1 MINLREKIKSFLDE
15 NIKKKNSIAVST
27 TRLILAAL
35 KDRDIESRI
44 KNKSGLI
51 DDSEIFNMFQS
62 MIKQRQESVKIY
74 AEAGRHELKNREL
87 SEIEIIESFLP
98 TQIKGEELNKI
109 IDKICNEIQATNIK
123 DLGRLMTIL
132 KEKYPGQLDL
142 KMAVEY
148 GKSILTR

>member
-87 SEIEIIESFLP
+87 SEIEIIESFNG
-98 TQIKGEELNKI
+98 IVF
-109 IDKICNEIQATNIK
+109 IDEAYIDYSNNSLISKVNMYQNLI
-123 DLGRLMTIL
+123 
-132 KEKYPGQLDL
+132 
-142 KMAVEY
+142 
-148 GKSILTR
+148 